1 MKLLRTVG
9 RAILFSVLASL
20 AFIFAWVIFSPPNA
34 QREAM
39 EKAQTFVY
47 LYPVAVVGIIS
58 ALVRYRLWGRRLF
71 WALWLAIGAATVLA
85 GLMIGTVSPDDVRSM
100 LFVALLVA
108 PVFTV
113 AFWPLIMAVARVA
126 KTLWAKK
133 LISS

>member
-20 AFIFAWVIFSPPNA
+20 AFIFAWVLFSPSNP
-34 QREAM
+34 QGEA
-39 EKAQTFVY
+39 EKARTFVY

-58 ALVRYRLWGRRLF
+58 AMVRYRLWGRQLF
-71 WALWLAIGAATVLA
+71 WALWLAIGAAAVLA
-85 GLMIGTVSPDDVRSM
+85 GLMIGTVSPDDVRSI
-100 LFVALLVA
+100 LFVTLLVA

-113 AFWPLIMAVARVA
+113 AFWPLIMAIAKVA

-133 LISS
+133 LRSS